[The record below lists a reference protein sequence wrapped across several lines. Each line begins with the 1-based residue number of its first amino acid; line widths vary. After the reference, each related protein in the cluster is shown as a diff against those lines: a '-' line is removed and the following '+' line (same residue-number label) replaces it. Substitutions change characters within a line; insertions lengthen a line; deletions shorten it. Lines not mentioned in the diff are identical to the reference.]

1 MRSHFIFAVLAVAL
15 LAAAPARAK
24 DSGQKFKTV
33 EPKHFDRAEGVE
45 LSADFN
51 DYLYAELR
59 NQLQKTKLFAQV
71 IGEGEVVDDADATA
85 SVVVSGTLTEYKKGS
100 VAKAVLIG
108 YGAGSRSLKAQV
120 NVTRRSDQKN
130 LATLEVHVRAS
141 PRWTEKV
148 LAQEAARELAKQIKN
163 TLQHESAS

>member
-1 MRSHFIFAVLAVAL
+1 M
-15 LAAAPARAK
+15 
-24 DSGQKFKTV
+24 
-33 EPKHFDRAEGVE
+33 
-45 LSADFN
+45 
-51 DYLYAELR
+51 
-59 NQLQKTKLFAQV
+59 
-71 IGEGEVVDDADATA
+71 
-85 SVVVSGTLTEYKKGS
+85 
-100 VAKAVLIG
+100 AKAVLIG

-163 TLQHESAS
+163 SLQHESAS